1 MASPSGEPSS
11 KDKQKDPINRV
22 VPLSELR
29 DTVAELM
36 KEAAEAQK
44 EVQAKADDPGTS
56 QPGRAAVLSFRDTV
70 AEMTGLCPPAR
81 GRPN

>member
-11 KDKQKDPINRV
+11 KDKQKDPIDRV

-56 QPGRAAVLSFRDTV
+56 LPGRVAVLSLRDTV
-70 AEMTGLCPPAR
+70 TEMTGLCPPAR